1 MKKVILLFACG
12 FLSIT
17 IANAQSVVNSSNASS
32 MAHFDDDDEPAFVFN
47 VGAKQ
52 ITPSVTPNATTCTP
66 PASKGNNTEPS
77 EDAVVVDYAPEF
89 PGGVEGLWNFLAS
102 NIVYPKICQENGIQ
116 GRAIV
121 EFVINK
127 DGSVVEVEI
136 LRTTGDGI
144 LDEEAVRVVKL
155 LPKFK
160 PAIKDGKPIR
170 VKMTIP
176 INFRLQ

>member
-1 MKKVILLFACG
+1 MKKIILLLTYG

-17 IANAQSVVNSSNASS
+17 IVNAQSIVNSSNASS

-52 ITPSVTPNATTCTP
+52 ITPSATTHTS
-66 PASKGNNTEPS
+66 PASNGNNTEPS

-89 PGGVEGLWNFLAS
+89 PGGTEGIWSFLAS
-102 NIVYPKICQENGIQ
+102 NIEYPKICQENGIQ

-121 EFVINK
+121 EFVINR
-127 DGSVVEVEI
+127 DGSVVDVEI
-136 LRTTGDGI
+136 QRTAGDEI
-144 LDEEAVRVVKL
+144 LDEEAVRVVKM

-170 VKMTIP
+170 VKMTIS